1 MRNQMVKRIFAGM
14 LVFVMLIS
22 GFMPIPET
30 VQAEDTQSSVRYQ
43 EVDYTTFKSYFDK
56 NEALPCGLTDD
67 DANQGY
73 LFAGWYTSDGTAI
86 TDNNVSTV
94 VSTSDMVNAKFVSAH
109 LVGIACQVRAD
120 VNNEDVNSTTLRVV
134 SAVHSANYAKVGFNV
149 YGRQDNGDDTYTE
162 WQMYGYGTERETKCE
177 KVYTGMYEYTVD
189 EAGNLVQKEEVKTP
203 QDLFGADAAAEGFRF
218 MAMSLSGVPK
228 SFYDTTLVIKPYWV
242 TLDGTYV
249 EGLGEYNR
257 INDRPE
263 SEGGNGIVN
272 VSVNIKDASELAAGM
287 LDITY
292 NTGNFTLVE
301 TECGRVFEEMEST
314 EVAGENNIN
323 TIKCVGNVENINS
336 NAAEPNDIY
345 VNLRLKKTDANTL
358 GVGAAEFAVS
368 VPEEGFCNI
377 DEKIQSVTIWDVKY

>member
-1 MRNQMVKRIFAGM
+1 MLFFA
-14 LVFVMLIS
+14 MLIS
-22 GFMPIPET
+22 GFTWVPGK
-30 VQAEDTQSSVRYQ
+30 VQAEDAQSSVRYQ
-43 EVDYTTFKSYFDK
+43 EVDYNTFKSYFDK
-56 NEALPCGLTDD
+56 NEALPCGLTDS

-73 LFAGWYTSDGTAI
+73 LFAGWYTGDGIAI
-86 TDNNVSTV
+86 TDDNVSTV
-94 VSTSDMVNAKFVSAH
+94 VSANNKVSAKFVSAH
-109 LVGIACQVRAD
+109 LAGIACQVRAD

-134 SAVHSANYAKVGFNV
+134 SAIHSANYAKVGFNV

-162 WQMYGYGTERETKCE
+162 WQMYGYGTERETTCE

-203 QDLFGADAAAEGFRF
+203 QDLFGADAAVEGFRF

-257 INDRPE
+257 ITDRPVN
-263 SEGGNGIVN
+263 EGGNGIVN
-272 VSVNIKDASELAAGM
+272 VSVNIKDASELAAGL

-301 TECGRVFEEMEST
+301 TECGRVFEEMESK
-314 EVAGENNIN
+314 EVAGENNLS
-323 TIKCVGNVENINS
+323 TIKCVGNVKNINS

-345 VNLRLKKTDANTL
+345 INLRLMKTEANTL
-358 GVGAAEFAVS
+358 GAGAAEFTVS

-377 DEKIQSVTIWDVKY
+377 DEEMQNVTIWDVKY